1 MGFEDIVEDAAFSLI
16 RLAVTDLPADV
27 KGALER
33 ACRVEVSEIG
43 RAQLGNVIKNFCLAG
58 EGGLPLCQD
67 TGLIEVYVWVGD
79 RFGSVRG
86 LEGAFVGAVR
96 RATERVPLRPNAV
109 EPFTRVNS
117 GDNTGRG
124 LPRVVWGFVEG
135 DGLEIA
141 VVPKGGG
148 GENVSRLGMLGPTE
162 GVAGVKRFVVDAV
175 VEAGAR
181 PCPPVIVG
189 VGVGGSADQA
199 LGLAKRAL
207 LRPLDEPNPEAR
219 LAGLEEELLE
229 LINATGIGPMGLG
242 GSTTALGVRVD
253 WAHCHTASL
262 PVGVVFQCWAARRAR
277 ARIHRDGRVE
287 YLSHGRR

>member
-1 MGFEDIVEDAAFSLI
+1 
-16 RLAVTDLPADV
+16 
-27 KGALER
+27 
-33 ACRVEVSEIG
+33 
-43 RAQLGNVIKNFCLAG
+43 
-58 EGGLPLCQD
+58 
-67 TGLIEVYVWVGD
+67 
-79 RFGSVRG
+79 
-86 LEGAFVGAVR
+86 
-96 RATERVPLRPNAV
+96 
-109 EPFTRVNS
+109 
-117 GDNTGRG
+117 
-124 LPRVVWGFVEG
+124 
-135 DGLEIA
+135 
-141 VVPKGGG
+141 
-148 GENVSRLGMLGPTE
+148 VSRLGMLGPTE

>member
-1 MGFEDIVEDAAFSLI
+1 LRLDRVVEETAFNLV
-16 RLAVTDLPADV
+16 RFAVTDLPADV
-27 KGALER
+27 KEALEQAYR
-33 ACRVEVSEIG
+33 SEVSEIG
-43 RAQLGNVIKNFCLAG
+43 KAQLGNIVRNFCLAG
-58 EGGLPLCQD
+58 EGGVPLCQD
-67 TGLIEVYVWVGD
+67 TGLIEFYVWVGEG
-79 RFGSVRG
+79 FGSVRG
-86 LEGAFVGAVR
+86 LGEAFVGAVR
-96 RATERVPLRPNAV
+96 RATVEVPLRPNAV

-124 LPRVVWGFVEG
+124 LPRVVWEFVEG
-135 DGLEIA
+135 DGLEVA

-148 GENVSRLGMLGPTE
+148 GENVSMLGMLGPTE
-162 GVAGVKRFVVDAV
+162 GVGGVKRFVVDAV
-175 VEAGAR
+175 IEAGAR
-181 PCPPVIVG
+181 PCPPVVVG

-207 LRPLDEPNPEAR
+207 LRPLDERNPDAR

-242 GSTTALGVRVD
+242 GSTTALGVRMD

-277 ARIHRDGRVE
+277 ARISRDGRVE
-287 YLSHGRR
+287 YLSHRRE